1 MEAAWAETVTWSV
14 RAIRPSSRASITSSR
29 VMILVT
35 LAGSRLSWAF
45 CSHRTVPVS
54 FSIRTAA
61 AASTWGLSAAAA
73 AAGQTSSPAQSR
85 TARVRFIMAL
95 LLHHRRFL

>member
-14 RAIRPSSRASITSSR
+14 GAIRPSSKASMTSSR
-29 VMILVT
+29 VITLVT

-45 CSHRTVPVS
+45 CSHRMVPVS
-54 FSIRTAA
+54 FSINTAA
-61 AASTWGLSAAAA
+61 PASTWGAPAA
-73 AAGQTSSPAQSR
+73 AAGQTSSPAQS
-85 TARVRFIMAL
+85 TAARVRFIMAR